1 MPKLLAL
8 AAAGVLLVACR
19 QGDSTRMLDPDP
31 VVGPYFLETIRQKPL
46 PATLV
51 EANGYTL
58 EVIAGRYD
66 LAADGTY
73 AGSLTV
79 RESIETVTTPNVAT
93 YEERETGVY
102 SLAAQIVR
110 FTDAQGRES
119 TGQLSGGT
127 LTFGGDLPRVY
138 RR

>member
-8 AAAGVLLVACR
+8 AAAGALLAACGQR
-19 QGDSTRMLDPDP
+19 DSARMLVPDT
-31 VVGPYFLETIRQKPL
+31 VAGPYLLETVRQKSL

-73 AGSLTV
+73 ASSLTV
-79 RESIETVTTPNVAT
+79 RESIETVTAPNVAI

-127 LTFGGDLPRVY
+127 LSFDGDLPRVY